1 MKFLRWFKYLS
12 FEVNLIRIFNNG
24 WRKASHVMSGY
35 LNRIGAGFIIE
46 NNEILDFDFVPNE
59 IVGREDIQRELANKF
74 SSIADLN
81 SSCRAII
88 TGPVGSGKTVLAK
101 TFCRDLQKH
110 LANKRDIL
118 ISHVNCRNA
127 STSTRVVQ
135 RILHEIDPG
144 HPDRGLSMG
153 ELLLSLR
160 KLIRR
165 NSSHLI
171 VVLDEVDHMLRKSGD
186 DLLYQLLRIDEDQQG
201 KGTLS
206 LILVSQ
212 EQVLDVLE
220 TAVISRMGKTNL
232 LPIPPYNFDGLLKI
246 AEQRAEM
253 ALHEGTYS
261 KEILTLIAEKA
272 APSGDARLV
281 IELIKAAAEASEF
294 RQDAHTDR
302 MITIKDVHSQDKIL
316 AVEMIS
322 EIETVDDLKPHA
334 MLVLLSICRRLR
346 KKESMTTGD
355 VESLYEVVCE
365 EYEQDMKSHTTIWKY
380 LKELENRQIIA
391 SRIDTVGDGR
401 GRTTHL
407 SMPHFLPTDIASR
420 VEMLLKKRLK

>member
-1 MKFLRWFKYLS
+1 MSSYLD
-12 FEVNLIRIFNNG
+12 
-24 WRKASHVMSGY
+24 
-35 LNRIGAGFIIE
+35 RIGAGFIISNPE
-46 NNEILDFDFVPNE
+46 ALDFDFVPNE
-59 IVGREDIQRELANKF
+59 IVGRETIQSELANKF
-74 SSIADLN
+74 ASIDRQD

-101 TFCRDLQKH
+101 TFCRDLKRH
-110 LANKRDIL
+110 LANKREIM
-118 ISHVNCRNA
+118 IAHVNCRNA

-160 KLIRR
+160 KLTRK

-206 LILVSQ
+206 LILISQ

-220 TAVISRMGKTNL
+220 TAVISRMGKTSL
-232 LPIPPYNFDGLLKI
+232 IHIPPYDFEGLGKI
-246 AEQRAEM
+246 ARQRASL
-253 ALHEGTYS
+253 ALNEGTYS
-261 KEILTLIAEKA
+261 EEIIDLIAEKA
-272 APSGDARLV
+272 VQSGDARLV
-281 IELIKAAAEASEF
+281 IELIKAAGEASEF
-294 RQDAHTDR
+294 RQDAHTER
-302 MITIKDVHSQDKIL
+302 RITVQDVYSQDEVL
-316 AVEMIS
+316 AIDVIS
-322 EIETVDDLKPHA
+322 EIQTVDDLKIHA

-346 KKESMTTGD
+346 KEESMTTGD
-355 VESLYEVVCE
+355 VEQLYAVVCE
-365 EYEQDMKSHTTIWKY
+365 EYGQKMKSHTTLWKY
-380 LKELENRQIIA
+380 LKELEKRQIIV
-391 SRIDTVGDGR
+391 SRIASISDGR

-407 SMPHFLPTDIASR
+407 SMPHFLPTDLVNR

>member
-1 MKFLRWFKYLS
+1 MSDYLD
-12 FEVNLIRIFNNG
+12 
-24 WRKASHVMSGY
+24 
-35 LNRIGAGFIIE
+35 RIGAGFIISNPE
-46 NNEILDFDFVPNE
+46 ALDFDFVPNE
-59 IVGREDIQRELANKF
+59 IVGRENIQSELANKF
-74 SSIADLN
+74 TSIDRHD

-101 TFCRDLQKH
+101 TFCRDLQRH
-110 LANKRDIL
+110 LVNKREIM
-118 ISHVNCRNA
+118 IAHVNCRNA

-160 KLIRR
+160 KLTRK

-206 LILVSQ
+206 LILISQ

-232 LPIPPYNFDGLLKI
+232 IQMPPYKFEELSKI
-246 AEQRAEM
+246 AKQRASM
-253 ALHEGTYS
+253 ALNEGTYS
-261 KEILTLIAEKA
+261 DEILNLIADKA
-272 APSGDARLV
+272 VHSGDARLV
-281 IELIKAAAEASEF
+281 IELIKAAGRASEF
-294 RQDAHTDR
+294 RQDGHTER
-302 MITIKDVHSQDKIL
+302 RITIKDVYSQDENL
-316 AVEMIS
+316 AIDVIS
-322 EIETVDDLKPHA
+322 EIQSVDDLRPHE

-346 KKESMTTGD
+346 KEETMTTGD
-355 VESLYEVVCE
+355 VEQLYAVVCE
-365 EYEQDMKSHTTIWKY
+365 EYGQKMKSHTTIWKY
-380 LKELENRQIIA
+380 LKELEKRQIII
-391 SRIDTVGDGR
+391 SRIASISDGR

-407 SMPHFLPTDIASR
+407 SMPHFLPADLANR